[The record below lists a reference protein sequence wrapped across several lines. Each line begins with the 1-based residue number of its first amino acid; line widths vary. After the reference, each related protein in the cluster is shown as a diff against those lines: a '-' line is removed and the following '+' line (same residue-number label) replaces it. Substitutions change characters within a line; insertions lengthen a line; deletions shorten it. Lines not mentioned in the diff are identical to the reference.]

1 MWDIL
6 KLRQSD
12 CERDSTGRYLNPTR
26 HEYDGGGS
34 SGGFIYDRPS
44 FLGPDYGSSFG
55 RYKRAI
61 NSTGPETIL
70 NEFKLKNPISIVQLG
85 NSSLAWAIGKCH
97 SFIQVYLSTTGSV
110 TFQSLK
116 KILSTL

>member
-1 MWDIL
+1 MAWL
-6 KLRQSD
+6 YEYD
-12 CERDSTGRYLNPTR
+12 CKRDSDG
-26 HEYDGGGS
+26 EYVHPWTSEKRGGGS
-34 SGGFIYDRPS
+34 SGGLIYDRPS

-70 NEFKLKNPISIVQLG
+70 NEFNLKNPMSIIQLG

-97 SFIQVYLSTTGSV
+97 SFIPVSLPTTGSA
-110 TFQSLK
+110 TFQSARRTLS
-116 KILSTL
+116 IL